1 MKSYKFTIQGNQY
14 EVDVKSVEENLAQV
28 EVNGTQYEVEIHRQ
42 VQARKTPVL
51 MRNPVKSPEPAHL
64 SAGTKFLAVRSPLPG
79 NILTVSK
86 KNGDSVKMGDLVL
99 VYEAMKMENK
109 ILAEKDGIIRNMK
122 VNPGDNILQDDILYE
137 IE

>member
-14 EVDVKSVEENLAQV
+14 EVDVKLMEDNLAQV
-28 EVNGTQYEVEIHRQ
+28 EVNGTSYNVEIHRQ
-42 VQARKTPVL
+42 APVRKTPIL
-51 MRNPVKSPEPAHL
+51 MRNPVKTPEPAHM
-64 SAGTKFLAVRSPLPG
+64 SSGTKFLAVRTPLPG
-79 NILTVSK
+79 NILTISK
-86 KNGDSVKMGDLVL
+86 KNGDSVKKGDLVL